1 MFVDDFE
8 KSLFFSPDDDGGEAT
23 ERPMGVFEDD
33 DEEEIVIVD
42 SEDDIPIE
50 ETDEDDLPEEVKSK
64 SKKDLY
70 SQLISQ
76 KNSNESMAETLKE
89 GFTSLSQT
97 LKPAAIVEKP
107 VEVDMDA
114 ARKNFEKAI
123 FEQDPAGAT
132 EKFIK
137 LVSKPMED
145 KLAENEMKT
154 FNVAVDIYKNDD
166 KYKEIFEN
174 DEAEIVSVLGT
185 YDPKFQRDPRVLKQV
200 IDGIKQ
206 RKLIE
211 NPLSD
216 VDLKEKLKAE
226 IMQELIAD
234 GKIPDPSK
242 SSKATYTAS
251 SRRTTPNAGG
261 KKKVYYTQAQM
272 DGAARQGVK
281 IEHYVRNMGGKR

>member
-1 MFVDDFE
+1 MIDYFE
-8 KSLFFSPDDDGGEAT
+8 NSFFLSPDDAGGEAT

-33 DEEEIVIVD
+33 DEEEIIIVD

-50 ETDEDDLPEEVKSK
+50 ETDEEDLPEEVKNK

-70 SQLISQ
+70 SQLVNQ
-76 KNSNESMAETLKE
+76 KNSNESMADTLKE
-89 GFTSLSQT
+89 GFNNLSQT

-107 VEVDMDA
+107 VEVDMVA
-114 ARKNFEKAI
+114 ARKNFAKEL
-123 FEQDPAGAT
+123 FEGDPADAT

-137 LVSKPMED
+137 LLSKPIEE
-145 KLAENEMKT
+145 KLTASEQTT

-242 SSKATYTAS
+242 SPKATYTAS
-251 SRRTTPNAGG
+251 SRRNTANTGG
-261 KKKVYYTQAQM
+261 KKKTYYTQGQLDA
-272 DGAARQGVK
+272 AARQGVK
-281 IEHYVRNMGGKR
+281 IEHYVRNTGGKR